1 VDRRRVL
8 SGFSIVRNIALGA
21 DICNAARAMMFA
33 LGCIQALKCNSNKC
47 PTGITTQDPAL
58 SSGLDIDSK
67 AERVA
72 NFQAAT
78 VHAAVEIIGAL
89 GCSSPKEVRPEHIM
103 RRDSGVHV
111 RDLGRLHDQYFPTLP
126 KGALLADPTALPP
139 ITRAWWEA
147 GAELYGRS
155 RAGGRA
161 EHLSF

>member
-1 VDRRRVL
+1 ML
-8 SGFSIVRNIALGA
+8 LANGA
-21 DICNAARAMMFA
+21 DMCNAARGFMFS

-47 PTGITTQDPAL
+47 PTGIATQDPAL
-58 SSGLDIDSK
+58 ASGLDISSK

-78 VHAAVEIIGAL
+78 VHSALEIVGAL
-89 GCSSPKEVRPEHIM
+89 GCSSPKEVRPEHIF

-111 RDLGRLHDQYFPTLP
+111 RDLGALHDQYFPTLER
-126 KGALLADPTALPP
+126 GALLAEPSALPP

-147 GAELYGRS
+147 GSDLYGRS